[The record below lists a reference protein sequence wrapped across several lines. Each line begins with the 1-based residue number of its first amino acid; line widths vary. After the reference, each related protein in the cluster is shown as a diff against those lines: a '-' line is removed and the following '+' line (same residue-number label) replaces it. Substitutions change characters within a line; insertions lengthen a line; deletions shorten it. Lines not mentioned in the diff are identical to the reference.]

1 MRGCGVFMYNLLF
14 RFSDRS
20 GLFVDTPPQEQST
33 NPLFNSKH
41 WLKLRDASA
50 AQDGLEQLVFEDLG
64 VAGTLLIPSQTV
76 KHEIA
81 VRIAP
86 HPDDPIGADAI
97 AKVGVAFGRPL
108 LARQPFAS
116 PFKDADNSQTFFDN
130 DRPLARAANAY
141 GWFISLGT
149 IAVVPDRPNL
159 THRYEFAVGFNVSSG
174 GVTRSF
180 GEDPEFDVGL

>member
-1 MRGCGVFMYNLLF
+1 MYNLLF

-33 NPLFNSKH
+33 DPLLNSKH
-41 WLKLRDASA
+41 WLKRTDATA
-50 AQDGLEQLVFEDLG
+50 AQDGLERLVFEDLG
-64 VAGTLLIPSQTV
+64 VAGTLLIGSEAAR
-76 KHEIA
+76 HEIV

-86 HPDDPIGADAI
+86 HPREQLGADAT
-97 AKVGVAFGRPL
+97 AKIGVAFGRPL

-116 PFKDADNSQTFFDN
+116 PFKDEDNTQTFFDN
-130 DRPLARAANAY
+130 DRPSSREAGAY

-149 IAVVPDRPNL
+149 IVVVPNHPNL

>member
-1 MRGCGVFMYNLLF
+1 MFMYNLLF

-20 GLFVDTPPQEQST
+20 GLFVDTSAKEASG
-33 NPLFNSKH
+33 NPLLNSKH
-41 WLKLRDASA
+41 WLKLDDASA
-50 AQDGLEQLVFEDLG
+50 AQDSVEQCVFEDLG
-64 VAGTLLIPSQTV
+64 VAGTLLIGSEAV
-76 KHEIA
+76 RHEIA

-86 HPDDPIGADAI
+86 HPDERLGADAT

-116 PFKDADNSQTFFDN
+116 PFKDGDITQTFFDN
-130 DRPLARAANAY
+130 DGTATREAGAD
-141 GWFISLGT
+141 GWFISLGR
-149 IAVVPDRPNL
+149 IVVVPNHPNL
-159 THRYEFAVGFNVSSG
+159 THRYEFAVGFNVSSS